1 MNYTTKSIVIIQDI
15 FDIENMNHFSSV
27 TFPTLYYM
35 IHVISNYYIEKED
48 SIYILD
54 YKVGPTYYAL
64 CILYSSYLSINLDI
78 FNNTS
83 ITILHTSSHI
93 LVRLNL
99 ERHISNHLKE
109 LLSSKTSNNF
119 ILDLSV
125 ENRIIE
131 VNNDSKLT
139 YFSSKN

>member
-1 MNYTTKSIVIIQDI
+1 
-15 FDIENMNHFSSV
+15 
-27 TFPTLYYM
+27 M
-35 IHVISNYYIEKED
+35 IHIISNYYIEKED
-48 SIYILD
+48 SICILD

-64 CILYSSYLSINLDI
+64 CILYSSYLSINLGI

-109 LLSSKTSNNF
+109 LLSLKTSNNF
-119 ILDLSV
+119 ILHLLV
-125 ENRIIE
+125 ENKITE
-131 VNNDSKLT
+131 KNNDSKLT
-139 YFSSKN
+139 RFSSKN

>member
-1 MNYTTKSIVIIQDI
+1 
-15 FDIENMNHFSSV
+15 
-27 TFPTLYYM
+27 M

-48 SIYILD
+48 SICILD
-54 YKVGPTYYAL
+54 YKVEPTYYE
-64 CILYSSYLSINLDI
+64 LYIFHSSYQGINLGI

-125 ENRIIE
+125 ENRITE
-131 VNNDSKLT
+131 ENSDSKLIH
-139 YFSSKN
+139 FSFKN